1 VQPLRERVH
10 YDFEY
15 IGLEDPT
22 RMSKD
27 ELSKEEILESLQS
40 ILKDVS
46 VIPLQF
52 KERDADNQPTAL
64 SVILYIF
71 TYSILDLYA
80 V

>member
-46 VIPLQF
+46 VIPL
-52 KERDADNQPTAL
+52 
-64 SVILYIF
+64 
-71 TYSILDLYA
+71 
-80 V
+80 